1 MHLKGPDLDLKG
13 LPRASDQR
21 GVQRLIH
28 ICLGHRDIILK
39 PSRDRFV
46 HLMDHTQRR
55 VAVLYG
61 IHDDAHRKQI
71 VNLVDG
77 LVLIFHLLINA
88 EKMLHAPVDLCRN
101 PRLADMVGN
110 LLHDVRDI
118 FFPLAFA
125 HGDLIDQIIINV
137 RFQIF

>member
-1 MHLKGPDLDLKG
+1 
-13 LPRASDQR
+13 
-21 GVQRLIH
+21 
-28 ICLGHRDIILK
+28 
-39 PSRDRFV
+39 
-46 HLMDHTQRR
+46 MDHTQRR

-101 PRLADMVGN
+101 PRLAIWSETSCTMFA
-110 LLHDVRDI
+110 DI

-125 HGDLIDQIIINV
+125 HGDLID
-137 RFQIF
+137 RS